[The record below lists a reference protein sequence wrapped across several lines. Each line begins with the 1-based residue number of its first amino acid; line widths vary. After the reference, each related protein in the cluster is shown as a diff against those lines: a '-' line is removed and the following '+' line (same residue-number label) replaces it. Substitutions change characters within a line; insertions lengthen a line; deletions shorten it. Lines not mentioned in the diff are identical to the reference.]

1 MPRARKSR
9 KSGSKKN
16 ESTLNVTGPGQFGQ
30 LSKLLGKNP
39 VVLVFVYADWCG
51 HCQHFKPDWKKLEA
65 NPNRN
70 MAMVSVRDDAFKNSP
85 LNNLVTPEGYPTVT
99 LVSAANDVAVNLPTR
114 NPAILENIVTNANS
128 LVPTAGSAEA
138 LNNNIQNIIQNNT
151 PMSQMNNTSMEQMNN
166 SKKIMLNPDENDTNI
181 GYKKTHSA
189 VVPVTYDT
197 IEPPMSEADYLR
209 NETESKP
216 INMKQLGG
224 GLWSALLGSGASAS
238 ASASALNV
246 SVGGRRKTRRRRAH
260 RRR

>member
-9 KSGSKKN
+9 KSASHSAKKN

-51 HCQHFKPDWKKLEA
+51 HCQHFKPDWKKLEST
-65 NPNRN
+65 PNRN

-114 NPAILENIVTNANS
+114 DPEILENIVTNANS

-138 LNNNIQNIIQNNT
+138 LNNNIQNIIKNNKS
-151 PMSQMNNTSMEQMNN
+151 MSQMNN
-166 SKKIMLNPDENDTNI
+166 SKKLMVNPDENDTNI

-197 IEPPMSEADYLR
+197 IEPPMSEAEYLR
-209 NETESKP
+209 NETDPKP

-224 GLWSALLGSGASAS
+224 GIWSSMVGSGASAS

-246 SVGGRRKTRRRRAH
+246 IVPQNGSGRRRRRRTH